1 MTLLTREELKILVES
16 DSKPRVSIFIP
27 THRAGEEIH
36 QDPIRLKNLISR
48 AEERLMAAELRR
60 PAAKEL
66 LAPLRDLVED
76 EEFWQHQADGLALF
90 VSPETYR
97 DYSLP
102 LEFEELV
109 VVADDFHLK
118 PLLPLLSGDGR
129 FYILAVSQN
138 DIRLLEGTRHQVR
151 GIELQDVPKSLAE
164 ALRYDDPERSVQFH
178 TEIRT
183 IRDGRRAMFHGHGVV
198 TDEDKNNILRYFHK
212 VDQGLHDMLGNER
225 APLLLAGVAYLL
237 PIYREANTYPH
248 LLDAKITGN
257 PEELRPEELH
267 AQGWKVVQPY
277 FEEAQHKAVTLYE
290 ELAANSER
298 PSRDVQEIVSAAHYA
313 RIDTLFVAVGLHR
326 WGTFNADSD
335 TIEVH
340 DEAQPGDE
348 DLLDVAAVHTLL
360 NDGTIY
366 AVQPEAVPDGAPAAA
381 VFRF

>member
-1 MTLLTREELKILVES
+1 MTLLTREVLKTLVES
-16 DSKPRVSIFIP
+16 DSKPRVSIFMP

-48 AEERLMAAELRR
+48 AEERLIAVELRR

-66 LAPLRDLVED
+66 LGPLRDLVED
-76 EEFWQHQADGLALF
+76 EDFWQHQSDGLALF
-90 VSPETYR
+90 ASPGTSR

-102 LEFEELV
+102 LELEELV
-109 VVADDFHLK
+109 VVADNFHLK

-138 DIRLLEGTRHQVR
+138 DIRLLEGARHQVR
-151 GIELQDVPKSLAE
+151 EIELQDVPESLAE

-178 TEIRT
+178 TQTRT

-198 TDEDKNNILRYFHK
+198 TDEDKNNLLRYFHK
-212 VDQGLHDMLGNER
+212 VDQGVQDLLSDER
-225 APLLLAGVAYLL
+225 APLLLAGVDYLL

-248 LLDAKITGN
+248 LLDAGITGN

-267 AQGWKVVQPY
+267 GQAWKVIQPH
-277 FEEAQHKAVTLYE
+277 FEEAQHEAVTLYE

-298 PSRDVQEIVSAAHYA
+298 TSRDIQEIVSAAHYA

-326 WGTFNADSD
+326 WGTFNADNN

-340 DEAQPGDE
+340 GEAQPGDE
-348 DLLDVAAVHTLL
+348 DLLDAAAVHTLL

-381 VFRF
+381 IFRF

>member
-118 PLLPLLSGDGR
+118 PLLPLLSGNGR